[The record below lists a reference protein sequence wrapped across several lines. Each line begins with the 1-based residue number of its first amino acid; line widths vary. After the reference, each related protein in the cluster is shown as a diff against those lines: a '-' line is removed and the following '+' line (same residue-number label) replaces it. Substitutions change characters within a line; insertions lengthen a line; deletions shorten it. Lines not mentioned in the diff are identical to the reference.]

1 MGGTINE
8 WQPYVGIGSGIMV
21 ELLLAQFLIGTV
33 KKYTPM
39 ERGGKLKKTVNF
51 LKVAIDF

>member
-1 MGGTINE
+1 
-8 WQPYVGIGSGIMV
+8 MV

-39 ERGGKLKKTVNF
+39 ERGGKLKKTVKF